1 MPLADS
7 VENRAILSHLFPGI
21 VIDSNALASG
31 QRLVY
36 FCHFEER
43 SATPAVQ
50 KQWSAWGNVVLKV
63 SEDVHPSVIARLEKE
78 REILNE
84 LNSRYYPRL
93 LYHDVFRDDP
103 VSDTK
108 FKHRLFV
115 TIEERICGVP
125 LHACRDRFAGEA
137 SVLLLLKHLVEGLTL
152 LWAHPQKIIHRDLK
166 PANIIV
172 RDDNCP
178 VVIDLGI
185 VREEGS
191 AGLTGTHWN
200 MGPCTPAYASSEQL
214 KNQKRLITFKAD
226 FFSLGVIVYE
236 LLSGKN
242 PFVESEH
249 EPVEFVVNRAL
260 TEHPKSLFDLGLA
273 SRPFSDLIARM
284 MAKEPYM
291 RPRTVEILARELQS
305 FGEAQ

>member
-7 VENRAILSHLFPGI
+7 VENRFILSRLFPGI
-21 VIDSNALASG
+21 VINSNALASG

-36 FCHFEER
+36 FCHFEKR
-43 SATPAVQ
+43 PDTPPTQ
-50 KQWSAWGNVVLKV
+50 EHWSGWGNVVLKV

-103 VSDTK
+103 VTDTK

-125 LHACRDRFAGEA
+125 LDGCRDRFNSEA
-137 SVLLLLKHLVEGLTL
+137 AVLLLLRHLVEGLTL
-152 LWAHPQKIIHRDLK
+152 LWAHRQRIIHRDLK
-166 PANIIV
+166 PANIII

-236 LLSGKN
+236 LLTGKN
-242 PFVESEH
+242 PFIESLH

-260 TEHPKSLFDLGLA
+260 TEHPKSLLELGLA
-273 SRPFSDLIARM
+273 SRAFSDLVERM

-291 RPRTVEILARELQS
+291 RPRTVEILARELQRL
-305 FGEAQ
+305 GEAQ

>member
-1 MPLADS
+1 MPLVDS
-7 VENRAILSHLFPGI
+7 TENRTILSHLFPGI
-21 VIDSNALASG
+21 VVDSNALASG

-36 FCHFEER
+36 FCHFEKSEH
-43 SATPAVQ
+43 TPPIQ
-50 KQWSAWGNVVLKV
+50 KQWSTWGNVVLKV

-103 VSDTK
+103 VTDTK

-115 TIEERICGVP
+115 TIEERISGVP
-125 LHACRDRFAGEA
+125 LDSCRERFTTEA

-152 LWAHPQKIIHRDLK
+152 LWAHQQKIIHRDLK
-166 PANIIV
+166 PANIII

-214 KNQKRLITFKAD
+214 RNQKRLITFKAD

-236 LLSGKN
+236 LLTGKN
-242 PFVESEH
+242 PFVEAPH

-260 TEHPKSLFDLGLA
+260 TEHPKSLFEMGLV
-273 SRPFSDLIARM
+273 SRPFSDLVERM

-291 RPRTVEILARELQS
+291 RPRTVEILAGELQGL
-305 FGEAQ
+305 GEVR